1 MTPLGR
7 MGQVEDL
14 VGAFHFLAADES
26 SYYTGQSMQID
37 GGWTT
42 GPTPQMMERI
52 IGKSHTG

>member
-1 MTPLGR
+1 MFSLI
-7 MGQVEDL
+7 DD
-14 VGAFHFLAADES
+14 DES

-52 IGKSHTG
+52 IGKSHVG